1 MERHNAEPINIQ
13 NNTLKTHMKTK
24 ITFPETIDELLN
36 HPKWDGFIGSK
47 LGNDLFINDPER
59 AERIH
64 EAAEYGS
71 DGSTHY
77 EIIEDWREFA
87 DMLFRSL
94 PWDEREELEPSSDVL
109 HLAINQC
116 EEWHEKNGTLHK
128 QVG

>member
-1 MERHNAEPINIQ
+1 MK
-13 NNTLKTHMKTK
+13 NT
-24 ITFPETIDELLN
+24 IAFPETIDELLN

-77 EIIEDWREFA
+77 EIIGDWREFA

-94 PWDEREELEPSSDVL
+94 PWDERDQAEPLRDALDSE
-109 HLAINQC
+109 INQC
-116 EEWHEKNGTLHK
+116 EEWHEKNGTLHDE
-128 QVG
+128 VG

>member
-1 MERHNAEPINIQ
+1 
-13 NNTLKTHMKTK
+13 MKSTT
-24 ITFPETIDELLN
+24 TFPEAIDELLN

-94 PWDEREELEPSSDVL
+94 PWDEREEAEPSSDIL
-109 HLAINQC
+109 HIAINQC
-116 EEWHEKNGTLHK
+116 KEWHEKNGTLHK

>member
-1 MERHNAEPINIQ
+1 MK
-13 NNTLKTHMKTK
+13 NT
-24 ITFPETIDELLN
+24 ITFPETIKELLN
-36 HPKWDGFIGSK
+36 NPQYDGFIGSK
-47 LGNDLFINDPER
+47 LGNDLFISDPDR

-94 PWDEREELEPSSDVL
+94 TGDEREEAESSSDIL
-109 HLAINQC
+109 HLAIKQC
-116 EEWHEKNGTLHK
+116 EEWHEKNGTLHE
-128 QVG
+128 QLG